1 MKFAMN
7 TRCRTCPGSSTTKG
21 AAAGGRGRICQAAEQ
36 AVWEPESGK
45 KVTATL
51 IDQGE
56 FTKLMKIDDWND
68 VVIRAEGNRIRH
80 YLNGRLILDFTD
92 ADPGQGPRGESLQLH
107 TGKPMWAEYRD
118 IRLKRL

>member
-1 MKFAMN
+1 M
-7 TRCRTCPGSSTTKG
+7 
-21 AAAGGRGRICQAAEQ
+21 
-36 AVWEPESGK
+36 WEPESGK

-51 IDQGE
+51 IDQEE

-92 ADPGQGPRGESLQLH
+92 ADPAKALRGGCSRSSSTPESPCGRSIATSGSSGCRARRAGIGPRFRGLL
-107 TGKPMWAEYRD
+107 TRCAETFTFQDSRENG
-118 IRLKRL
+118 